1 MACLATAAIAG
12 AGATEAAR
20 AVGSC
25 TAVGLG
31 AVAVDLG
38 AVAEDVPK
46 EVMARAAA
54 AVVGAEMEVEER
66 PKEAMVWAAGGQS
79 KAVLDWVAV
88 GSCTAATATVAAGG
102 HMEVAALEIAD
113 SRMNK
118 ALGCCVASASHSN

>member
-1 MACLATAAIAG
+1 VACLATAAIAG

-25 TAVGLG
+25 T
-31 AVAVDLG
+31 AVDLG

-102 HMEVAALEIAD
+102 HMEVAALEITD